1 MEPLLKI
8 TRIPMEYEL
17 SVQHARLER
26 GRSSPPVVEISRQR
40 GGFTMR
46 SRPAKLQLDSFEAR
60 NTLSP
65 STRTAI
71 SQNAQKGIQ
80 AASEAAE
87 SYSSEAAQM
96 RWSRPGEGGEM
107 LSQIFAQRMQMPT
120 GQFQLSFLPAAGI
133 DITYQAGDLTTTY
146 QMDRM
151 AFNLKLNNS
160 EVEYIPGSVDISITQ
175 YPDVLIEYMGSPL
188 YVPPSAE
195 SFFIGGTVDIVA

>member
-17 SVQHARLER
+17 SIQHARLER
-26 GRSSPPVVEISRQR
+26 SQSSPPVVEISRQR

-46 SRPAKLQLDSFEAR
+46 SRPARLQLDSYEAR
-60 NTLSP
+60 NTIRP
-65 STRTAI
+65 TTRTAI
-71 SQNAQKGIQ
+71 SQSAQKGIR

-96 RWSRPGEGGEM
+96 RWSKPGEGGEM
-107 LSQIFAQRMQMPT
+107 LSQIFGQRMQMPT
-120 GQFQLSFLPAAGI
+120 GQFQLSFLPGAGI

-160 EVEYIPGSVDISITQ
+160 EVEYIPGSVDITITQ

-195 SFFIGGTVDIVA
+195 SFFIGETVDIVA